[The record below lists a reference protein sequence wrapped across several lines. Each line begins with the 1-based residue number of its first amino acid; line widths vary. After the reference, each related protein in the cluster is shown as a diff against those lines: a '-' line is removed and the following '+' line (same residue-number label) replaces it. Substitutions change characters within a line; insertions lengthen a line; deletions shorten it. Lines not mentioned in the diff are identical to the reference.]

1 MMGMTGPDTTMNET
15 TIRLFDLS
23 GKVAVVTGAARGL
36 GAAMAHGLAGAGAK
50 VLASDIQDPIVPPA
64 NGVDFFRADVS
75 RHDEVKALTQRAVSR
90 FGRLDVMV
98 CNAAIGG
105 GAPAEDE
112 TEAGWDS
119 VMNVN
124 AKGVLLCAREAARLM
139 REQGGG
145 CIINTASVL
154 SFIASPTALAYCAS
168 KGAIAQMTRVM
179 AVEWA
184 KYKIRVNA
192 IAPGFFNTPLNAGLL
207 ASQEYM
213 KPILD
218 KIPLGRGGEP
228 EEIVGTAIYLASDAS
243 RFMTGTVLV
252 IDGGEMA
259 AGGYTEAIMPFIY
272 DTL

>member
-1 MMGMTGPDTTMNET
+1 MNDK

-23 GKVAVVTGAARGL
+23 GRVAVVTGAARGL
-36 GAAMAHGLAGAGAK
+36 GAAISQGFAAAGAK
-50 VLASDIQDPIVPPA
+50 VLASDIQEPVITPD
-64 NGVDFFRADVS
+64 NGVQFVHADVS
-75 RHDEVKALTQRAVSR
+75 NHDEVRSLTEQAISR

-98 CNAAIGG
+98 CNAAIPG
-105 GAPAEDE
+105 GAPAEEE
-112 TEAGWDS
+112 TEEGWES

-124 AKGVLLCAREAARLM
+124 AKGVFLCAREAARLM
-139 REQGGG
+139 RKQGGG

-154 SFIASPTALAYCAS
+154 SLIGCPASLAYCAS

-179 AVEWA
+179 ALEWA
-184 KYKIRVNA
+184 KYNIRVNA
-192 IAPGFFNTPLNAGLL
+192 IAPGFFNTPLNSGLL
-207 ASQEYM
+207 ASDEFM
-213 KPILD
+213 KPILS
-218 KIPLGRGGEP
+218 KIPMGRGAEP

-259 AGGYTEAIMPFIY
+259 AGGYTEAILPFIY

>member
-1 MMGMTGPDTTMNET
+1 MKEK
-15 TIRLFDLS
+15 TIKLFDLS
-23 GKVAVVTGAARGL
+23 GKAAVVTGAARGL
-36 GAAMAHGLAGAGAK
+36 GAAMAQGLADAGAK
-50 VLASDIQDPIVPPA
+50 VLASDIQDPVVAPA
-64 NGVDFFRADVS
+64 SGIDFFHADVAK
-75 RHDEVKALTQRAVSR
+75 HDDVKALTQRAISC

-98 CNAAIGG
+98 CNAAIAG
-105 GAPAEDE
+105 GARAEDE
-112 TEAGWDS
+112 TEEGWDR

-124 AKGVLLCAREAARLM
+124 AKGVLLCAQEAARLM

-154 SFIASPTALAYCAS
+154 SFIASPTVLAYCAS

-207 ASQEYM
+207 ASQEFM

-218 KIPLGRGGEP
+218 KIPLGRGGDP